1 MDYNV
6 EKKKEE
12 GLGLIPQRAYCK
24 HEVGLPQLVS
34 CYSILTLCDLSTPN
48 RKFHKKLGQQAWL
61 VAAITVTEFL
71 IVVKYDPN
79 TIMLPIPFFVTQC
92 WFLGIFLILSWTLWR
107 FFIR

>member
-1 MDYNV
+1 MSCSYTDLQYDHICV
-6 EKKKEE
+6 MY
-12 GLGLIPQRAYCK
+12 PQRC
-24 HEVGLPQLVS
+24 VCCCL
-34 CYSILTLCDLSTPN
+34 I

-79 TIMLPIPFFVTQC
+79 TIMLPIPFFIMQC
-92 WFLGIFLILSWTLWR
+92 WFLGLVLIIIWTVWR